1 MSGKRYPEEFKI
13 EAVKQVVDRGYS
25 VSSVATRL
33 DITTHSLYAW
43 IKKYGPDS
51 STNKEQSD
59 AQAEIRR
66 LQKELKRVTD
76 ERDIFKKS
84 RGVLRKAVRLRYAF
98 IRDNICCWPVRL
110 LCRVLDVHPSGF
122 YAWFKQ
128 PYSQRHQVDLR
139 LTGQIKQFW
148 LESGCVYGYRKIH
161 LDLRDSGQQ
170 CGVNRVWRLMN
181 RAGIKAQVGYRS
193 PRARKGEASIVS
205 PNRLQRQFNPDAPDK
220 RWVTDITYIRTHEG
234 WLYLAVVVDLFSR
247 KIIGWSMQSR
257 MTKDIVLN
265 ALLMAVWRRNPQKP
279 VLVHS
284 DQGSQYTSHEWQSFL
299 KSHGLEGSMSRRGN
313 CHDNAVAE
321 SFFQLLKRERI
332 KKKIYGTRE
341 EARSDIFDY
350 IEMFYNSKR
359 RHGSSNQMSPTE
371 YENQYYQ
378 RLGSARLS
386 VAIQKSV
393 CIRLCCQP

>member
-1 MSGKRYPEEFKI
+1 MKKRNFSAEFKR
-13 EAVKQVVDRGYS
+13 ESAQLVVDQKYTVADAAKAMDVGLSTMTRWVKQLRDERQGKTPKAS
-25 VSSVATRL
+25 P
-33 DITTHSLYAW
+33 IT
-43 IKKYGPDS
+43 P
-51 STNKEQSD
+51 EQI
-59 AQAEIRR
+59 EIRKLR
-66 LQKELKRVTD
+66 KKLQRIEMENEILK
-76 ERDIFKKS
+76 KG
-84 RGVLRKAVRLRYAF
+84 GVLRKAVRLRYAF
-98 IRDNICCWPVRL
+98 IRDNTCCWPVRL

-122 YAWFKQ
+122 YAWLQQ
-128 PYSQRHQVDLR
+128 PHSQRHQADLR

-170 CGVNRVWRLMN
+170 CGVNRVWRLMK
-181 RAGIKAQVGYRS
+181 RVGIKAQVGYRS
-193 PRARKGEASIVS
+193 PRARKGEASIMS
-205 PNRLQRQFNPDAPDK
+205 PNRLQRQFNPDAPDE

-234 WLYLAVVVDLFSR
+234 WLCLAVVVDLFSR

-265 ALLMAVWRRNPQKP
+265 ALLMAVWRRNPEKQ

-359 RHGSSNQMSPTE
+359 RHGSSEQMSPTE

-378 RLGSARLS
+378 RLGS
-386 VAIQKSV
+386 V
-393 CIRLCCQP
+393 

>member
-13 EAVKQVVDRGYS
+13 EAVKQVIDRGHS

-98 IRDNICCWPVRL
+98 IRDNSRCWPVRL

-128 PYSQRHQVDLR
+128 PYSQHHQVDLR

-205 PNRLQRQFNPDAPDK
+205 PDRLQRQFNPDAPDE

-234 WLYLAVVVDLFSR
+234 WLYLAVIVDLFSR

-265 ALLMAVWRRNPQKP
+265 ALLMAVWRRNPQRP

-371 YENQYYQ
+371 YENQHYQ
-378 RLGSARLS
+378 RLGC
-386 VAIQKSV
+386 V
-393 CIRLCCQP
+393 

>member
-13 EAVKQVVDRGYS
+13 EAVKQVIDRGHS

-59 AQAEIRR
+59 AQTEIRR

-98 IRDNICCWPVRL
+98 IRDNSRCWPVRL

-170 CGVNRVWRLMN
+170 CGVNRVWRLMD

-193 PRARKGEASIVS
+193 PRAHKGEVSIVS
-205 PNRLQRQFNPDAPDK
+205 PNRLQRQFNPDAPDE

-265 ALLMAVWRRNPQKP
+265 ALLMAIWRRNPLKQ

-378 RLGSARLS
+378 RLRS
-386 VAIQKSV
+386 V
-393 CIRLCCQP
+393 

>member
-1 MSGKRYPEEFKI
+1 MSGKRYPEEFKT

-25 VSSVATRL
+25 VASVATRL

-43 IKKYGPDS
+43 IKKYGPDP

-98 IRDNICCWPVRL
+98 IRDNSCCWPVRL

-122 YAWFKQ
+122 YAWLQQ
-128 PYSQRHQVDLR
+128 PHSQRHQADLR

-170 CGVNRVWRLMN
+170 CGVNRVWRLMK
-181 RAGIKAQVGYRS
+181 RVGIKAQVGYRS

-205 PNRLQRQFNPDAPDK
+205 PNRLQRQFNPDAPDE

-265 ALLMAVWRRNPQKP
+265 ALLMAVWRRNPEKQ

-359 RHGSSNQMSPTE
+359 RHGSSEQMSPTE

-378 RLGSARLS
+378 RLGS
-386 VAIQKSV
+386 V
-393 CIRLCCQP
+393 

>member
-1 MSGKRYPEEFKI
+1 MKKRYFSAEFKR
-13 EAVKQVVDRGYS
+13 ESAQLVVDQKYTVADAAKAMDVGLSTMTRWVKQLRDERQGKTPKAS
-25 VSSVATRL
+25 P
-33 DITTHSLYAW
+33 IT
-43 IKKYGPDS
+43 P
-51 STNKEQSD
+51 EQI
-59 AQAEIRR
+59 EIRKLR
-66 LQKELKRVTD
+66 KKLQRIEMENEILK
-76 ERDIFKKS
+76 K
-84 RGVLRKAVRLRYAF
+84 GVLRKAVRLRYAF
-98 IRDNICCWPVRL
+98 IRDNTCCWPVRL

-122 YAWFKQ
+122 YAWLQQ
-128 PYSQRHQVDLR
+128 PHSQRHQADLR

-170 CGVNRVWRLMN
+170 CGVNRVWRLMK
-181 RAGIKAQVGYRS
+181 RVGIKAQVGYRS
-193 PRARKGEASIVS
+193 PRARKGEASIMS
-205 PNRLQRQFNPDAPDK
+205 PNRLQRQFNPDAPDE

-265 ALLMAVWRRNPQKP
+265 ALLMAVWRRNPEKQ

-359 RHGSSNQMSPTE
+359 RHGSSEQMSPTE

-378 RLGSARLS
+378 RLGS
-386 VAIQKSV
+386 V
-393 CIRLCCQP
+393 

>member
-25 VSSVATRL
+25 IASVATRL

-51 STNKEQSD
+51 STNKEESD

-122 YAWFKQ
+122 YAWLQQ
-128 PYSQRHQVDLR
+128 PHSQRHQADLR

-170 CGVNRVWRLMN
+170 CGVNRVWRLMK
-181 RAGIKAQVGYRS
+181 RVGIKAQVGYRS

-205 PNRLQRQFNPDAPDK
+205 PNRLQRQFNPDAPDE

-265 ALLMAVWRRNPQKP
+265 ALLMAVWRRNPQKQ

-359 RHGSSNQMSPTE
+359 RHGSSDQMPPTE

-378 RLGSARLS
+378 RLGS
-386 VAIQKSV
+386 V
-393 CIRLCCQP
+393 

>member
-13 EAVKQVVDRGYS
+13 EAVKQVVDRGHS

-43 IKKYGPDS
+43 IKKYGPES
-51 STNKEQSD
+51 STHKEQSD
-59 AQAEIRR
+59 AQSEIRR

-98 IRDNICCWPVRL
+98 IRDNTCCWPVRL
-110 LCRVLDVHPSGF
+110 LCRVLNVHPCGF
-122 YAWFKQ
+122 YSWLQQ
-128 PYSQRHQVDLR
+128 PHSQRHQADLR
-139 LTGQIKQFW
+139 LAGQIKQFW

-170 CGVNRVWRLMN
+170 CGVNRVWRLMK
-181 RAGIKAQVGYRS
+181 RVGIKAQVGYRS

-205 PNRLQRQFNPDAPDK
+205 PNRLQRQFNPDAPDE

-247 KIIGWSMQSR
+247 KIIGWSIQSR

-265 ALLMAVWRRNPQKP
+265 ALLMAVWRRNPQKQ

-341 EARSDIFDY
+341 EARCDIFDY

-359 RHGSSNQMSPTE
+359 RHGSSDQMSPTE

-378 RLGSARLS
+378 RLRS
-386 VAIQKSV
+386 V
-393 CIRLCCQP
+393 

>member
-13 EAVKQVVDRGYS
+13 EAVKQVVDRGHS

-43 IKKYGPDS
+43 IKKYGPES
-51 STNKEQSD
+51 STHKEQSD
-59 AQAEIRR
+59 AQSEIRR

-98 IRDNICCWPVRL
+98 IRDNTCCWPVRL
-110 LCRVLDVHPSGF
+110 LCRVLNVHPSGF
-122 YAWFKQ
+122 YSWLQQ
-128 PYSQRHQVDLR
+128 PHSQRHQADLR
-139 LTGQIKQFW
+139 LAGQIKQFW

-170 CGVNRVWRLMN
+170 CGVNRVWRLMK
-181 RAGIKAQVGYRS
+181 RVGIKAQVGYRS
-193 PRARKGEASIVS
+193 PRARKGEVSIVS
-205 PNRLQRQFNPDAPDK
+205 PNRLQRQFNPDAPDE
-220 RWVTDITYIRTHEG
+220 RWVTDITCIRTHEG

-265 ALLMAVWRRNPQKP
+265 ALLMAVWRRNPQKQ

-359 RHGSSNQMSPTE
+359 RHGSSDQMSPTE

-378 RLGSARLS
+378 RLRS
-386 VAIQKSV
+386 V
-393 CIRLCCQP
+393 

>member
-1 MSGKRYPEEFKI
+1 KRESAQLVVDQKYTVADAAK
-13 EAVKQVVDRGYS
+13 AMDVGLSTMTRWVKQLRDERQGKTPKAS
-25 VSSVATRL
+25 P
-33 DITTHSLYAW
+33 IT
-43 IKKYGPDS
+43 P
-51 STNKEQSD
+51 EQI
-59 AQAEIRR
+59 EIRKLR
-66 LQKELKRVTD
+66 KKLQRIEMENEILK
-76 ERDIFKKS
+76 KG
-84 RGVLRKAVRLRYAF
+84 GVLRKAVRLRYAF
-98 IRDNICCWPVRL
+98 IRDNTCCWPVRL

-122 YAWFKQ
+122 YAWLQQ
-128 PYSQRHQVDLR
+128 PHSQRHQADLR

-170 CGVNRVWRLMN
+170 CGVNRVWRLMK
-181 RAGIKAQVGYRS
+181 RVGIKAQVGYRS
-193 PRARKGEASIVS
+193 PRARKGEASIMS
-205 PNRLQRQFNPDAPDK
+205 PNRLQRQFNPDAPDE

-265 ALLMAVWRRNPQKP
+265 ALLMAVWRRNPEKQ

-359 RHGSSNQMSPTE
+359 RHGSSEQMSPTE

-378 RLGSARLS
+378 RLGS
-386 VAIQKSV
+386 V
-393 CIRLCCQP
+393 

>member
-51 STNKEQSD
+51 STHKEQSD

-98 IRDNICCWPVRL
+98 IRDNARCWPVRL

-265 ALLMAVWRRNPQKP
+265 ALLMAVWRRNPQKQ

-332 KKKIYGTRE
+332 KKKTYGTRE

-378 RLGSARLS
+378 RLGS
-386 VAIQKSV
+386 V
-393 CIRLCCQP
+393 

>member
-1 MSGKRYPEEFKI
+1 MSGKRYPEEFKT

-76 ERDIFKKS
+76 ERDILKKP

-98 IRDNICCWPVRL
+98 IRDNSCCWPVRL

-122 YAWFKQ
+122 YAWLQQ
-128 PYSQRHQVDLR
+128 PHSQRHQADLR

-170 CGVNRVWRLMN
+170 CGVNRVWRLMK
-181 RAGIKAQVGYRS
+181 RVGIKAQVGYRS

-205 PNRLQRQFNPDAPDK
+205 PNRLQRQFNPDAPDE

-265 ALLMAVWRRNPQKP
+265 ALLMAVWRRNPEKQ

-359 RHGSSNQMSPTE
+359 RHGSSEQMSPTE

-378 RLGSARLS
+378 RLGS
-386 VAIQKSV
+386 V
-393 CIRLCCQP
+393 